1 VTAVFYT
8 VDTELSP
15 GLHQRGL
22 SLAEN
27 LNAAVLGITNR
38 GEWGIRYQIERLN
51 AHGLKGV
58 FFVEALCAYL
68 GDADILK
75 RIVEPVLQGGHE
87 VQLHLHTE
95 WLKWIDKDPVSGR
108 RGENIF
114 DFDGDDQYR
123 LLEMGLNALTQ
134 AGAPTPTAFR
144 AGNYGANNDTL
155 RALGRLGI
163 RYDTSYNYPYLQ
175 NGCRLEF
182 PRSLHRPA
190 ELEGVVEVPITFFED
205 YPNHSRPLQL
215 AAVSSSEMEWVID
228 SCVASDRPTAV
239 IVSHSFELLNR
250 KRQRANKILVRRFNR
265 LCSVLQQRQAR
276 APTMTFAAFDR
287 ARSQSM
293 SSEPT
298 PLRSNVA
305 RTAVRMLEQS
315 LGNLLYDAA

>member
-1 VTAVFYT
+1 MTAVFYT

-22 SLAEN
+22 SLVEN
-27 LNAAVLGITNR
+27 LNAAVLGITDR

-58 FFVEALCAYL
+58 FFVEALCAHL
-68 GDADILK
+68 GDPDILK
-75 RIVEPVLQGGHE
+75 RIVEPVLVGGHE

-95 WLKWIDKDPVSGR
+95 WLRWIDKDPVAGR

-123 LLEMGLNALTQ
+123 LLEMGLNAFTR

-155 RALGRLGI
+155 RALARLGI
-163 RYDTSYNYPYLQ
+163 RYDTSYNYPYLR

-182 PRSLHRPA
+182 RETLHRPTS
-190 ELEGVVEVPITFFED
+190 LEGVVEMPITFFED
-205 YPNHSRPLQL
+205 YPKHSRPLQL
-215 AAVSSSEMEWVID
+215 AAVSSAEMEWAID
-228 SCVASDRPTAV
+228 SCAANDRPTAV

-265 LCSVLQQRQAR
+265 LCSMLQQRQAR
-276 APTMTFAAFDR
+276 APTMTFAAFDSIHSHP
-287 ARSQSM
+287 ARS
-293 SSEPT
+293 EPV

>member
-1 VTAVFYT
+1 MTAVFYT

-27 LNAAVLGITNR
+27 LNAAVLGITDR

-68 GDADILK
+68 GDPDILK

-95 WLKWIDKDPVSGR
+95 WLKWIDKDPVAGR
-108 RGENIF
+108 RGENIY

-123 LLEMGLNALTQ
+123 LLEMGLNALTR

-144 AGNYGANNDTL
+144 AGNYGANNATL
-155 RALGRLGI
+155 RALRRLGI
-163 RYDTSYNYPYLQ
+163 RYDTSYNHPFLP
-175 NGCRLEF
+175 NGCRIEI
-182 PRSLHRPA
+182 PSPLHRPI
-190 ELEGVVEVPITFFED
+190 EMEGVVEVPITFFED

-215 AAVSSSEMEWVID
+215 SAVSSAEMEWVID
-228 SCVASDRPTAV
+228 SCAANDRPTAV

-265 LCSVLQQRQAR
+265 LCSMLQQRQAR

-287 ARSQSM
+287 TRSQPARS
-293 SSEPT
+293 EPA

>member
-1 VTAVFYT
+1 
-8 VDTELSP
+8 
-15 GLHQRGL
+15 
-22 SLAEN
+22 
-27 LNAAVLGITNR
+27 
-38 GEWGIRYQIERLN
+38 
-51 AHGLKGV
+51 
-58 FFVEALCAYL
+58 
-68 GDADILK
+68 
-75 RIVEPVLQGGHE
+75 
-87 VQLHLHTE
+87 
-95 WLKWIDKDPVSGR
+95 
-108 RGENIF
+108 
-114 DFDGDDQYR
+114 
-123 LLEMGLNALTQ
+123 
-134 AGAPTPTAFR
+134 
-144 AGNYGANNDTL
+144 
-155 RALGRLGI
+155 
-163 RYDTSYNYPYLQ
+163 
-175 NGCRLEF
+175 
-182 PRSLHRPA
+182 
-190 ELEGVVEVPITFFED
+190 LEGVVEVPITFFED

>member
-1 VTAVFYT
+1 MTAVFYT

-15 GLHQRGL
+15 GLHLRGL
-22 SLAEN
+22 SLVEN
-27 LNAAVLGITNR
+27 LNAAVLGITDR

-58 FFVEALCAYL
+58 FFVEALCAHL
-68 GDADILK
+68 GDPDLLK
-75 RIVEPVLQGGHE
+75 RIVEPVLTSGHE

-95 WLKWIDKDPVSGR
+95 WLRWIDKDPVAGR

-114 DFDGDDQYR
+114 DFDGNDQYR
-123 LLEMGLNALTQ
+123 LLELGLNALTR

-155 RALGRLGI
+155 RALARLGI
-163 RYDTSYNYPYLQ
+163 RYDTSYNYPFLP
-175 NGCRLEF
+175 NLCRLEF
-182 PRSLHRPA
+182 QETLHRPTS
-190 ELEGVVEVPITFFED
+190 LEGVVEMPITFFED

-215 AAVSSSEMEWVID
+215 AAVSSSEMEWAID
-228 SCVASDRPTAV
+228 SCAANDRPTAV

-250 KRQRANKILVRRFNR
+250 KRRRANKILVRRFNR
-265 LCSVLQQRQAR
+265 LCSLLQRRQAQ

-287 ARSQSM
+287 THSHPAQ
-293 SSEPT
+293 SEPV